1 MSSWQKAGF
10 SFNKY
15 LSIAARTVR
24 RSLKEDLRVA
34 SEKRDFVEAKVQ
46 VLENGSV
53 TKTTDLS
60 LTK

>member
-24 RSLKEDLRVA
+24 KSLNSDIRVA
-34 SEKRDFVEAKVQ
+34 AEKR
-46 VLENGSV
+46 GI
-53 TKTTDLS
+53 TDLKAQVIEKGDIKS
-60 LTK
+60 TVELGSR